1 MGNNKQRKC
10 TCSSSELNQ
19 EAQIIDCINELSSIT
34 THAKGLKATT
44 YFYQWLICERCC
56 IKH

>member
-44 YFYQWLICERCC
+44 YFYQWLICEHRCS
-56 IKH
+56 